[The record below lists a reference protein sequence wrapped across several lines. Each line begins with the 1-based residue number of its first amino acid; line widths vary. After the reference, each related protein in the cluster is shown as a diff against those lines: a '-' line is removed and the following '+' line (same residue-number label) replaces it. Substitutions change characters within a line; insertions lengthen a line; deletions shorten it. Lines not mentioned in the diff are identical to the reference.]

1 DPDNRLVAANL
12 EADWNEA
19 LRALTRAQED
29 YERQAATTAWSPGGE
44 RLASGGWDGTVRV
57 WDAASGAEVLALSGH
72 RGGVLSVAWSP
83 GGERLAS
90 GGWDGTVRVWDA
102 SSGALQAERHLSSIG
117 WAHLDGSGQPVRCSG
132 DAWDWLSWEVRDPAT
147 GQLLRLPAET
157 FGPLPGIEPPSHL
170 R

>member
-1 DPDNRLVAANL
+1 VQAELEGRAAEADALRRQHVERARHAAEQARRRYLAVDPDNRLVAANL

-29 YERQAATTAWSPGGE
+29 YERQAATT
-44 RLASGGWDGTVRV
+44 
-57 WDAASGAEVLALSGH
+57 
-72 RGGVLSVAWSP
+72 AWSP